1 MPRITPKNWREF
13 QHYKD
18 RSPPW
23 IRLHRKL
30 LDDKD
35 FNRLSPSAC
44 KVLVLLWLVASD
56 TPEGSFEDSPEDISF
71 RLRMPEADV
80 ASALSELKDA
90 RFLIPAEEHQEE
102 SSTAPLASQI
112 AEKNGF
118 GSRHVSDRVK
128 REVWDRDGGKCV
140 LCGSSE
146 RIEFDHVHPVSKGGS
161 SSASN
166 VQLLC
171 RTCNRKKRA
180 KTAEHVATH
189 AQVSLDMRT
198 TETETEALQRTET
211 ETETETTQKSRASR
225 SATPAKPDDVSDQV
239 WADWCALRKAKKS
252 TVSETVLKEARAEAA
267 KAHLPLERFLSLWC
281 ARGSQGLI
289 ADWLKPHER
298 GAPTM
303 APRDRIAA
311 ANAEA
316 NAEAARLLGFNFDP
330 TDAQGVIDA

>member
-18 RSPPW
+18 RNPPW

-35 FNRLSPSAC
+35 FHRLPVESRALAPM
-44 KVLVLLWLVASD
+44 LWLLAAESVD
-56 TPEGSFEDSPEDISF
+56 GSIEADPDDLAF
-71 RLRMPEADV
+71 RLRTNEKDITK
-80 ASALSELKDA
+80 ALKP
-90 RFLIPAEEHQEE
+90 LIER
-102 SSTAPLASQI
+102 
-112 AEKNGF
+112 GF
-118 GSRHVSDRVK
+118 FVMEQG
-128 REVWDRDGGKCV
+128 
-140 LCGSSE
+140 
-146 RIEFDHVHPVSKGGS
+146 
-161 SSASN
+161 ASN
-166 VQLLC
+166 VLAGCKQLAPESC
-171 RTCNRKKRA
+171 
-180 KTAEHVATH
+180 
-189 AQVSLDMRT
+189 S
-198 TETETEALQRTET
+198 ETEALQRTET
-211 ETETETTQKSRASR
+211 EAETETEATQKSRASR
-225 SATPAKPDDVSDQV
+225 SATPSKPDDVSEQV
-239 WADWCALRKAKKS
+239 WTDWCALRKAKKS

-298 GAPTM
+298 GVPTM